1 MSQNENDRDSN
12 QNENENENTRDSS
25 RNENSE
31 RPEVRHDTSVESHSA
46 IAGNTVQHDSDAD
59 GKAFRLY
66 LAALGRTPDSS
77 GMATWMNAINGG
89 TDLEHVANGF
99 THSTEFQSKYGDL
112 NNAEYVHQLYAN
124 VLHREPDAAG
134 LANWVGALNSGE
146 TREHVLVGF
155 SESAENHAHAAEMVH
170 GVDYQTWVG

>member
-12 QNENENENTRDSS
+12 QNDNTRDSS
-25 RNENSE
+25 RNENSD
-31 RPEVRHDTSVESHSA
+31 RPEVAHDTSVDTHSA
-46 IAGNTVQHDSDAD
+46 IAASAPAAPHDSDAD

-112 NNAEYVHQLYAN
+112 NNADYVHQLYAN

>member
-1 MSQNENDRDSN
+1 MSQNENDRDSSGDD
-12 QNENENENTRDSS
+12 NTRDSS
-25 RNENSE
+25 HNENSGKA
-31 RPEVRHDTSVESHSA
+31 EVAHDTSVESHNAPAAAA
-46 IAGNTVQHDSDAD
+46 IPHDSDAD

-77 GMATWMNAINGG
+77 GLATWMNAINGG
-89 TDLEHVANGF
+89 SDLEHVASGF
-99 THSTEFQSKYGDL
+99 THSNEFQSKYGDL
-112 NNAEYVHQLYAN
+112 NNSDYIHQLYAN

-134 LANWVGALNSGE
+134 LANWMGALNSGE
-146 TREHVLVGF
+146 TREHVLIGF